1 MDRTV
6 ERLHASNIR
15 IIMGTP
21 TYSIPAWLFKEH
33 PEIVITKLGGQTI
46 SYGLR
51 QNTDLANPTYRF
63 YCERVIRK
71 ILEHYKNN
79 QDIIGFQIDNETSSG
94 GAANHDVQGGSEW
107 RARSRDALRLVRGP
121 GNVETVIHFG
131 V

>member
-1 MDRTV
+1 MANSILRGWTGPSKGFT
-6 ERLHASNIR
+6 RSNIR

-51 QNTDLANPTYRF
+51 QNTDLANPTYL

-79 QDIIGFQIDNETSSG
+79 QDIIGFQIDNKTSSG

-107 RARSRDALRLVRGP
+107 RARSEMPSAWFAAP
-121 GNVETVIHFG
+121 EM
-131 V
+131 